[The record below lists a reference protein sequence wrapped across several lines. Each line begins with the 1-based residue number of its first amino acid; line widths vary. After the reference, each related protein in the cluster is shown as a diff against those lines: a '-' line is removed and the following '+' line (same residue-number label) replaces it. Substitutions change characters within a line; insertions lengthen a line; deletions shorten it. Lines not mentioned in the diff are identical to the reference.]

1 MSRKQPTLSKSLIVA
16 TALTLGVS
24 SAAFADDSSMSRFGG
39 DSYAYFN
46 RPATA
51 AAGPSWRQSHPNG
64 LPEQELQALSS
75 SDLSA
80 AAARLDPPVF
90 ARAPVDPA
98 WRASHPNGLTER
110 ELQALSSSSLAL
122 WQAPV
127 FSNRASAASNM
138 AQSAETETSVPRQA
152 NTALR

>member
-1 MSRKQPTLSKSLIVA
+1 MSRKQHTLSKSLIVA
-16 TALTLGVS
+16 TALTLGLSGV
-24 SAAFADDSSMSRFGG
+24 AFADDSSMSRFGG

-51 AAGPSWRQSHPNG
+51 PAGPSWRRSHPNG

-90 ARAPVDPA
+90 GRAPVDPS

-110 ELQALSSSSLAL
+110 ELEALSSSPLAV
-122 WQAPV
+122 WRAPV
-127 FSNRASAASNM
+127 PSKRTSVVSNM
-138 AQSAETETSVPRQA
+138 AQGAETETSAPRQA